1 MIQSI
6 IMKKLNSLQ
15 LVLFAVSGIIG
26 SGWLFSPY
34 YGLQI
39 AHGGVFISWFIAAT
53 LSACIGLCFA
63 EVSSALPLDG
73 GMVRLFSIT
82 HNKQLGFIFLTIG
95 WVSYLV
101 YLPIESQ
108 AAVQYLGFWFP
119 NLITHK
125 AYGVCLSSFGLML
138 TIFIMLGLTMLN
150 TLHINKVSKISAIVT
165 IWKLSIPILLS
176 ILVISTHGSFENL
189 RNYFVNNPIKLE
201 PSLLAICNGGLAFAY
216 IGFQNCIVIAK
227 NADNRKFT
235 IPISLF
241 GSIAICFV
249 IYSLLSLMFV
259 VSNSHIMET
268 HNHIAPL
275 LGLVSL
281 LGMHYFYSIL
291 FIDAVLA
298 PLGAATVY
306 TAITSRVLF
315 GLGLEFLS
323 NSILSKTNEQ
333 QVPTFCLW
341 INFLIGICFLMPSP
355 SWSQLVNFLS
365 SLTILSCLSGPV
377 SLIMLRKIAPEL
389 KRPFKIKYYIFW
401 GYLGFISCSLLVY
414 WSGVKNLF
422 YLILIVLFCSLFY
435 VQMFDKKREY
445 LVTIFKNSGVLSLY
459 ITSLFSISLVKYLSW
474 VPFPYDNLL
483 VILLS
488 IVSCYSFTKTGNK
501 VLNQNV
507 NL

>member
-1 MIQSI
+1 MIQFLV
-6 IMKKLNSLQ
+6 MKKLNSLQ

-39 AHGGVFISWFIAAT
+39 AHSGVFLSWFIAAA
-53 LSACIGLCFA
+53 LSTIIGLCFA
-63 EVSSALPLDG
+63 EVTSAMPLDG
-73 GMVRLFSIT
+73 GMVRLFSVT
-82 HNKQLGFIFLTIG
+82 HNKQLGFIFLAIG
-95 WVSYLV
+95 WMSYLV

-119 NLITHK
+119 KLVVHK
-125 AYGVCLSSFGLML
+125 SYGICLSYLGLML

-150 TLHINKVSKISAIVT
+150 TLHINKVSKISAVVT
-165 IWKLSIPILLS
+165 VWKLSIPILLS
-176 ILVISTHGSFENL
+176 LVVIFCYGSFDHL
-189 RNYFVNNPIKLE
+189 KSYVATYPIKLE

-216 IGFQNCIVIAK
+216 IGFQNCIVIARS
-227 NADNRKFT
+227 ADRKKMT

-241 GSIAICFV
+241 GSIAICFI

-259 VSNSHIMET
+259 MSNTNIMES

-275 LGLVSL
+275 LGLVNL
-281 LGMHYFYSIL
+281 LGMHYFYTIL

-315 GLGLEFLS
+315 GMGLEFLS

-377 SLIMLRKIAPEL
+377 SLILLRKSAPDLE
-389 KRPFKIKYYIFW
+389 RPFKIKHYKFW

-422 YLILIVLFCSLFY
+422 YLILIILFCSLFY
-435 VQMFDKKREY
+435 VQMFEKS
-445 LVTIFKNSGVLSLY
+445 KNYIKSITSNSSVLSGY
-459 ITSLFSISLVKYLSW
+459 IVSLFLVSTLKQFNFIS
-474 VPFPYDNLL
+474 FPYDNLIIIVVS
-483 VILLS
+483 VIY
-488 IVSCYSFTKTGNK
+488 CYLFVKFGNK
-501 VLNQNV
+501 TIQT
-507 NL
+507 